1 MIGVIALPVIDAW
14 INITNKKMKGI
25 SDTTVT
31 CFANPSLLVV
41 MIIIIASKG

>member
-1 MIGVIALPVIDAW
+1 MIGVITLPIIDAW

-25 SDTTVT
+25 TDTTVT
-31 CFANPSLLVV
+31 CFANPSLLIV

>member
-1 MIGVIALPVIDAW
+1 LIGVIALPIIDAW

-31 CFANPSLLVV
+31 CFANPSLLAV
-41 MIIIIASKG
+41 MIIIIVSKG